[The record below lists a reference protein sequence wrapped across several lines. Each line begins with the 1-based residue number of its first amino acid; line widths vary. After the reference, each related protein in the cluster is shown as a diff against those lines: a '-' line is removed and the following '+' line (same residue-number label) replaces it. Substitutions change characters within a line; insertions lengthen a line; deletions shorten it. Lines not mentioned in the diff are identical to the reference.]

1 MSYTAAAPGSAPRR
15 WVLRP
20 APENLPAPLSDDEV
34 TALADA
40 QATRPIAPP
49 DYIQGSLAVDFA
61 DLDDDEPS
69 PQIGPLPDAQ
79 AAANTIA
86 TAVVEALAGVRPVT
100 QLIRH
105 TRTEV
110 YDWLARRAFVGG
122 RRREGQPVRRP
133 IVRVARVTQPGDRVV
148 EASAVIVDQG
158 RARAMAFR
166 LEGQAD
172 RWILVAV
179 ALG

>member
-1 MSYTAAAPGSAPRR
+1 MAARATSTQG

-20 APENLPAPLSDDEV
+20 APENLPAPLREEDV
-34 TALADA
+34 AVLANSPSN
-40 QATRPIAPP
+40 RPAVLP
-49 DYIQGSLAVDFA
+49 DYVQGSLAVDFT
-61 DLDDDEPS
+61 DLEDDEP
-69 PQIGPLPDAQ
+69 PCQARPLPDAQ
-79 AAANTIA
+79 GAAVAIA

-122 RRREGQPVRRP
+122 RRREGRQVRRP
-133 IVRVARVTQPGDRVV
+133 VVRVARVTQPSDQVV
-148 EASAVIVDQG
+148 EASAVIVDQD

-166 LEGQAD
+166 LEGHAG
-172 RWILVAV
+172 RWILVAI